1 MNRSDLHPDIQK
13 ALAVLDKNISETDA
27 ELKNVSG
34 KTSEEIKGLRIF
46 RNMCSIYGA
55 SLLGSDMTEEEK
67 IKLCH
72 ELVKF

>member
-27 ELKNVSG
+27 DLQNVSG

-46 RNMCSIYGA
+46 RNM
-55 SLLGSDMTEEEK
+55 SLFTEPHFLEV
-67 IKLCH
+67 I
-72 ELVKF
+72 